1 MSNRDQVL
9 HALLHGAGTQLSD
22 AVLGD
27 DHVGQVTGHGHDG
40 AGIQDGSD
48 SGDGALLGS
57 GDLAQ
62 HSTAALG
69 VISAVSIVGSAAGAG
84 PLGVANGL
92 SSNLTGQVDLQGS
105 VDGNHVILL
114 CDDHGVV
121 GVTAA
126 AHHDTGMVVQIVIGE
141 VVSDDESTNGP
152 ALIQVLITVG
162 DNALLDHVSHG
173 SADLLGVDAQVVT
186 VHQVEADGVG
196 DAAEAQLDA
205 VAVVNHLS
213 SVACD
218 SLLSLADGGILQLV
232 QIQIGLD
239 DHVSHSHGQSAVA
252 GQVGDAGVNLED
264 DLVSGVEGLHLP
276 LQVAGHAAVAVLVH
290 AGHAHDNH
298 VGALAAVQFLAIV
311 VQVDREVGGHAGGM
325 DLPEVAVIEE
335 GLMMELVLQ
344 LRIGVN
350 LILRTPAMH
359 AGPQLNGVVLV
370 DAVGDAV
377 QVPIEQTGLAAV
389 DGVDDAVAALDEGQ
403 GVVHGAQLALID
415 LLMGH
420 ACIGIVQILLVLLML
435 LQHNVGDVTI
445 IIFVMLEHIGCI
457 LLSLISTPVC
467 AVHNFTPL
475 SYRNLSKKS
484 RHGVLIFATFFC
496 FYLFSASPFFSHL
509 VQWVRFEE
517 QFPPRPALWRD
528 DQSP

>member
-1 MSNRDQVL
+1 
-9 HALLHGAGTQLSD
+9 
-22 AVLGD
+22 
-27 DHVGQVTGHGHDG
+27 
-40 AGIQDGSD
+40 
-48 SGDGALLGS
+48 
-57 GDLAQ
+57 
-62 HSTAALG
+62 
-69 VISAVSIVGSAAGAG
+69 
-84 PLGVANGL
+84 
-92 SSNLTGQVDLQGS
+92 
-105 VDGNHVILL
+105 
-114 CDDHGVV
+114 
-121 GVTAA
+121 
-126 AHHDTGMVVQIVIGE
+126 
-141 VVSDDESTNGP
+141 
-152 ALIQVLITVG
+152 
-162 DNALLDHVSHG
+162 
-173 SADLLGVDAQVVT
+173 
-186 VHQVEADGVG
+186 
-196 DAAEAQLDA
+196 
-205 VAVVNHLS
+205 
-213 SVACD
+213 
-218 SLLSLADGGILQLV
+218 
-232 QIQIGLD
+232 
-239 DHVSHSHGQSAVA
+239 
-252 GQVGDAGVNLED
+252 
-264 DLVSGVEGLHLP
+264 
-276 LQVAGHAAVAVLVH
+276 
-290 AGHAHDNH
+290 
-298 VGALAAVQFLAIV
+298 
-311 VQVDREVGGHAGGM
+311 
-325 DLPEVAVIEE
+325 
-335 GLMMELVLQ
+335 MELVLQ

-517 QFPPRPALWRD
+517 QFPPRPALRRD